1 MSFLMKRLQ
10 LLTEQTNTVL
20 SVFTLLL
27 LHYAYSFR
35 KHLVMSYDWTVVV
48 GGRGFGTREF

>member
-1 MSFLMKRLQ
+1 MKRLQ